1 MQFES
6 SFSKSFTFKWN
17 RGIETGYGNKRAGG
31 FFDCFCFFM
40 GDVATG
46 LCADGNGIVINVTNN
61 GFVSAS

>member
-1 MQFES
+1 MTRPES
-6 SFSKSFTFKWN
+6 KP
-17 RGIETGYGNKRAGG
+17 RPCQERRYGNKRAGG

-40 GDVATG
+40 GDVAKG